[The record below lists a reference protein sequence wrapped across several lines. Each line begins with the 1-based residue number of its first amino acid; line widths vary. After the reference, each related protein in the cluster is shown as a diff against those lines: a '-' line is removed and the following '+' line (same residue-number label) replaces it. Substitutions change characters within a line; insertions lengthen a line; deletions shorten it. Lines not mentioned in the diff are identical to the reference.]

1 MQPVIR
7 VDRLSKQYRIGVGES
22 GIHCARH
29 ATMGPYRTLRE
40 TIMEA
45 VSAPVNRL
53 RRAWRGRA
61 GPGAAPPAKPAPDT
75 IWPLRDVC
83 FEVKH
88 GEVVGIVGRNGAGK
102 STLLKILSRITEP
115 TSGRVELR
123 GRVGCLLEV
132 GTGFHRELT
141 GRENVYLNGAILG
154 MTRREITRKFDEI
167 AAFAEIDQ
175 FLDTP
180 VKRYSSGMYVRL
192 GFAVAAHLE
201 PEVLLVDEVLAVGDA
216 AFQKK
221 CLGKMTAMT
230 RQGQTV
236 FFVSHNMAAVEGL
249 CTRALFLSSGR
260 LKGDG
265 APRQVID
272 QYIQSCRLGA
282 RDTGPLGATGDGQVE
297 LVSFD
302 CWDDQGQPVNPVTS
316 GQDVTFRLL
325 VRHPGPAELVRIR
338 LGIENAFGMRVGLL
352 TTELV
357 RQDLW
362 LDGPLTEVLCRAPDL
377 PLVPGNYH
385 LSVELTGLSGWQLSL
400 PNVTE
405 LRVEN
410 GDFFKTGKMMDATLL
425 GSVLLHHGWEARRVK
440 EA

>member
-7 VDRLSKQYRIGVGES
+7 VSHLSKQYRIGVPQS
-22 GIHCARH
+22 GINCAAR

-45 VSAPVNRL
+45 AAVPVQRL
-53 RRAWRGRA
+53 RRAWRRRTD
-61 GPGAAPPAKPAPDT
+61 PDAPPEEPVQDT
-75 IWPLRDVC
+75 IWPLQDVC
-83 FEVKH
+83 FEVQR

-115 TSGRVELR
+115 TSGRIELR
-123 GRVGCLLEV
+123 GRVGSLLEV

-141 GRENVYLNGAILG
+141 GRENIYLNGAVLG

-230 RQGQTV
+230 KQGQTV

-282 RDTGPLGATGDGQVE
+282 PGSGPLAGCAGGKVE
-297 LVSFD
+297 LLGVD
-302 CWDDQGQPVNPVTS
+302 CCDDQGQPINPVTC

-325 VRHPGPAELVRIR
+325 VRHPGPAELTRVR
-338 LGIENAFGMRVGLL
+338 LGVENAFGARVSLL

-357 RQDLW
+357 RQDLA
-362 LDGPLTEVLCRAPDL
+362 LDAPLNEVRCRVPDL
-377 PLVPGNYH
+377 PLVPGDYQ
-385 LSVELTGLSGWQLSL
+385 LSLELTGLTGWQLSL
-400 PNVTE
+400 PNVAP

-410 GDFFKTGKMMDATLL
+410 GDFFKTGKMTDATWF
-425 GSVLLHHGWEARRVK
+425 GSVLLHQDWDARRVK
-440 EA
+440 E